1 AHSENAG
8 VPKPRGLG
16 RYRYAAISVA
26 KLSSKLDH
34 LGSGRGFMPFMWR
47 SLTLCL
53 LAVWLSRPSPAA
65 MQAGVATLDIT
76 PKESIWLAGFAAR
89 TKPSQGVRQR
99 IFAKAL
105 ALRDEKGVTAVLV
118 TADLLGFNRELSDS
132 VAR

>member
-1 AHSENAG
+1 MIRN
-8 VPKPRGLG
+8 
-16 RYRYAAISVA
+16 I
-26 KLSSKLDH
+26 
-34 LGSGRGFMPFMWR
+34 
-47 SLTLCL
+47 
-53 LAVWLSRPSPAA
+53 RPSPAA

-118 TADLLGFNRELSDS
+118 TADKDALQMVGPDIRVLKDVGQGVWMDAVAVEAEITFVSDAGDEIIQS
-132 VAR
+132 IDGAQER